1 MIFTSVLYILLFH
14 YLCNK
19 KVCNYTV
26 TPASLN
32 QNWAELQGF
41 IFCCFLKTHI
51 ILPKKLSKSVAFQTF
66 PVKICLTASLP
77 LVLLGHKLRGV
88 RAQLLS
94 QVQIFV
100 TPWTIA
106 HQAPLSVGFPRQ
118 EYWCGWLFPSAGDL
132 PHLEVKAV
140 SPELAG
146 GFFATEPPGKPK
158 FSGIQKLMQMGLL
171 MWK

>member
-1 MIFTSVLYILLFH
+1 M
-14 YLCNK
+14 
-19 KVCNYTV
+19 
-26 TPASLN
+26 
-32 QNWAELQGF
+32 
-41 IFCCFLKTHI
+41 
-51 ILPKKLSKSVAFQTF
+51 
-66 PVKICLTASLP
+66 KIYLTALLP

-106 HQAPLSVGFPRQ
+106 CQAPLSVEFPRQ
-118 EYWCGWLFPSAGDL
+118 EHWSGWLFPSAGDL

-140 SPELAG
+140 SPALAG
-146 GFFATEPPGKPK
+146 GFFVAEPPGKPK
-158 FSGIQKLMQMGLL
+158 FSGIQKLMEMGLL